1 MNPDVLPRRQDD
13 RARRSFLLPHSHDD
27 PHGAIPIP
35 HDPDY
40 EWCSRCGVPMPANHS
55 DQCLH
60 RPQLLLA
67 EVS

>member
-1 MNPDVLPRRQDD
+1 MNPDVLPQRQDN

-40 EWCSRCGVPMPANHS
+40 QWCSGCGVPTPASHD
-55 DQCLH
+55 DQCQH
-60 RPQLLLA
+60 QPQPQHA
-67 EVS
+67 EAR